1 MDREDQTIQCS
12 WKGCKDEFTF
22 TAGEQEFYERK
33 GFTPPK
39 YCKPHREQRRS
50 EYNARQNNKAP
61 RSPQGYHQSDRDLVD
76 GGR

>member
-1 MDREDQTIQCS
+1 MDREDQTIKCS
-12 WKGCKDEFTF
+12 WKGCSDEFVF

-39 YCKPHREQRRS
+39 YCKPHRKQRKS
-50 EYNARQNNKAP
+50 EYNARQTKAP
-61 RSPQGYHQSDRDLVD
+61 QRAPQSHGADDFN